1 MRVPGESSSSSALYL
16 TLSSLA
22 VAIAALMVSNC
33 AHRFSYSSSLV
44 SFADA
49 EAVLVDEAFVD
60 DEAADA
66 YDVDADADA
75 NENADG
81 VVVDDE
87 TVDSTVAFNEAV
99 PNEAVS
105 VSVANFTV
113 DEAVIDKAAVNTE
126 GALGLGESDTL

>member
-1 MRVPGESSSSSALYL
+1 
-16 TLSSLA
+16 
-22 VAIAALMVSNC
+22 
-33 AHRFSYSSSLV
+33 
-44 SFADA
+44 
-49 EAVLVDEAFVD
+49 VDEAFVD

-66 YDVDADADA
+66 YDVDADADADA

-99 PNEAVS
+99 PNEA
-105 VSVANFTV
+105 
-113 DEAVIDKAAVNTE
+113 DEAVIDEAAVNTE